1 MTAPTTVLIVD
12 DEPRSLE
19 AIQRVLADEFEVICA
34 ANAAQAE
41 EVLAGEMV
49 QIILCDQRM
58 PGESGVDFLKR
69 VRESWPDT
77 IRIIISG
84 YSDSEDVIA
93 GVNQAG
99 IYQYVTKPWRPD
111 DLLDII
117 REASRLSRMQHEAT
131 DIPVEIKP
139 AGDRMRRVISDRPG
153 DIPTIAARALLQI
166 NQTFGRQI
174 PGFAPETL
182 AAMTRYD
189 WPGNVRELH
198 NEIQRM
204 VVLSERDAPLPA
216 ALLSDTVHGV
226 EAATPA
232 TAAPA
237 GPRLLKDLVAELEA
251 AAIEAA
257 LRRHRDN
264 ISRAAEELGLSRVG
278 LRGKIERYDLRRDGH
293 DVED

>member
-99 IYQYVTKPWRPD
+99 I
-111 DLLDII
+111 
-117 REASRLSRMQHEAT
+117 
-131 DIPVEIKP
+131 
-139 AGDRMRRVISDRPG
+139 
-153 DIPTIAARALLQI
+153 
-166 NQTFGRQI
+166 
-174 PGFAPETL
+174 
-182 AAMTRYD
+182 
-189 WPGNVRELH
+189 
-198 NEIQRM
+198 
-204 VVLSERDAPLPA
+204 
-216 ALLSDTVHGV
+216 
-226 EAATPA
+226 
-232 TAAPA
+232 
-237 GPRLLKDLVAELEA
+237 
-251 AAIEAA
+251 
-257 LRRHRDN
+257 
-264 ISRAAEELGLSRVG
+264 
-278 LRGKIERYDLRRDGH
+278 
-293 DVED
+293 